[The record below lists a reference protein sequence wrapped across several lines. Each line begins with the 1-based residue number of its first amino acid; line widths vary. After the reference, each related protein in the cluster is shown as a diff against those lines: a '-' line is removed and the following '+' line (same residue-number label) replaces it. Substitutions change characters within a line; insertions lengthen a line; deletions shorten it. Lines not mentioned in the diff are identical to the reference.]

1 VSQLIPLIPAE
12 SLPLFLAGLLGG
24 AHCVGMCGG
33 LVGAFSGGLP
43 GEGGV
48 PGGRG
53 QALAQHLAFNGGR
66 IASYVIA
73 GTLAG
78 AVGMAGAAAVT
89 QLPLRLVLLAVANLL
104 LFGMALYLMG
114 LPQLLLPLERAGGLL
129 WRRLQPL
136 SRRWLPIRHNRQA
149 LALGLLWGWLP
160 CGLVYSALA
169 MALATGSARGGALA
183 MLAFGLGTLPN
194 LLLAGM
200 AAARLRALVGRRAV
214 RVAAGLLVMGFA
226 LHGFRAVARMA
237 AVAA

>member
-1 VSQLIPLIPAE
+1 MSSLPAW
-12 SLPLFLAGLLGG
+12 LPLFLAGLLGG

-33 LVGAFSGGLP
+33 LVAAFSGGLP
-43 GEGGV
+43 QGAGAHGGTLS
-48 PGGRG
+48 
-53 QALAQHLAFNGGR
+53 ALTRHLAFNGGR

-78 AVGMAGAAAVT
+78 AVGMAGAATVT
-89 QLPLRLVLLAVANLL
+89 QVPLRLVLLVLANVL

-114 LPQLLLPLERAGGLL
+114 LPQLLLPLERAGGVL

-136 SRRWLPIRHNRQA
+136 SRRWLPIRRNRQA

-169 MALATGSARGGALA
+169 MALAAGSPGDGALA

-194 LLLAGM
+194 LMLAGL
-200 AAARLRALVGRRAV
+200 AAAKLRALVARRGV
-214 RVAAGLLVMGFA
+214 RLAAGLIVMGFA
-226 LHGFRAVARMA
+226 IHGFWAVTKMA
-237 AVAA
+237 SAMA